1 MQVLPPEEIRVLG
14 VLVEKE
20 RTVPDSYPLTLNS
33 LRTGCNQA
41 SNRDPVTAYEDR
53 EVQTALDLL
62 REAKLIRIVYSPSN
76 RAPKY
81 RHVLDEVW
89 DLDPSELAVLTPML
103 LRGPNTAPELRMRT
117 ERYEPKVESVDD
129 ALGSLAAKGFVA
141 NIGRASGQREDRWM
155 HLVGGPIGPSGRWS
169 GDLDADDIRGPAPSK
184 MVAPTSADRLAA
196 LEARVA
202 RLEEALGMSDAGP
215 APADRDPE
223 GPLDDLDD

>member
-1 MQVLPPEEIRVLG
+1 VEPLPPDQIRVLG
-14 VLVEKE
+14 VLVEKQ

-33 LRTGCNQA
+33 LRTGCNQS
-41 SNRDPVTAYEDR
+41 SNRDPVTAYGEGY
-53 EVQTALDLL
+53 VQTALDLL

-89 DLDPSELAVLTPML
+89 ELDPSELAVLTPLL
-103 LRGPNTAPELRMRT
+103 LRGPNTVPELRSRT
-117 ERYEPKVESVDD
+117 ERYEPRVASVED
-129 ALGSLAAKGFVA
+129 ALESLAAKGFVT

-155 HLVGGPIGPSGRWS
+155 HLVGGPAGPSGRWS
-169 GDLDADDIRGPAPSK
+169 GDHAADDIRGAAPSK
-184 MVAPTSADRLAA
+184 MVAPTSADRMAA

-215 APADRDPE
+215 PPADRDPQ

>member
-1 MQVLPPEEIRVLG
+1 MERPVLPPDQIRVLG

-33 LRTGCNQA
+33 LRTGCNQS
-41 SNRDPVTAYEDR
+41 SNRDPVTAYGDGD
-53 EVQTALDLL
+53 VQTALDLL
-62 REAKLIRIVYSPSN
+62 RETKLIRIVYSPSN

-81 RHVLDEVW
+81 RHVLDEAW
-89 DLDPSELAVLTPML
+89 ELDPSELAVLTPLL
-103 LRGPNTAPELRMRT
+103 LRGPNTVPELRSRT
-117 ERYEPKVESVDD
+117 ERYEPKVESVEA
-129 ALGSLAAKGFVA
+129 ALESLAAKAFVT

-155 HLVGGPIGPSGRWS
+155 HLVAGPVS
-169 GDLDADDIRGPAPSK
+169 ADDIRGAAPSK
-184 MVAPTSADRLAA
+184 MVAPTSADRMAA

-215 APADRDPE
+215 PTADRDPQ

>member
-1 MQVLPPEEIRVLG
+1 VEALPPDQIRVLG

-33 LRTGCNQA
+33 LRTGCNQS
-41 SNRDPVTAYEDR
+41 SNRDPVTTYEDR
-53 EVQTALDLL
+53 EVQAALDLL
-62 REAKLIRIVYSPSN
+62 REAKLIRIVYSQSN

-89 DLDPSELAVLTPML
+89 DLDASELAVLAPML

-117 ERYEPKVESVDD
+117 ERYEPRVDSVDA
-129 ALGSLAAKGFVA
+129 ALDSLAARGFVT

-155 HLVGGPIGPSGRWS
+155 HLVGGPVS
-169 GDLDADDIRGPAPSK
+169 ADDIRGPAPSK

-202 RLEEALGMSDAGP
+202 RLEEALGMSDAGA
-215 APADRDPE
+215 APADRDPQ

>member
-1 MQVLPPEEIRVLG
+1 MERPDLPNDQIRVLG

-33 LRTGCNQA
+33 LRTGCNQS
-41 SNRDPVTAYEDR
+41 SNRDPVTTYDHAEI
-53 EVQTALDLL
+53 QGALDLL

-89 DLDPSELAVLTPML
+89 DLDASELAVLAPML

-117 ERYEPKVESVDD
+117 ERYEPKVESVEE
-129 ALGSLAAKGFVA
+129 ALRSLGEKGFVT

-155 HLVGGPIGPSGRWS
+155 HLVGDRPI
-169 GDLDADDIRGPAPSK
+169 
-184 MVAPTSADRLAA
+184 PTGSTC
-196 LEARVA
+196 
-202 RLEEALGMSDAGP
+202 
-215 APADRDPE
+215 
-223 GPLDDLDD
+223 